1 MHIIDFFDYGAS
13 LDPDAVAFWQEGQT
27 HTFAEM
33 QELSNRIGAAIS
45 SQTSSDNPHVA
56 VYSPND
62 TVGFGCVLGTFRAGG
77 VWVPVNAR
85 GSISDNADFL
95 NTAEVQVLFYHSSL
109 SEAVDLFRA
118 EVPTL
123 ELTVCLDRPNGD
135 DPSLEQFLREHGE
148 GAPPDIDPDPN
159 RLVAI
164 FGTGGTTGKSKGVMH
179 NNLVWETMIT
189 QMSGLMLTPEPP
201 VHLMVAPMT
210 HGAGGL
216 CYILLAIG
224 AKTIVMRQADPASI
238 LAAIE
243 EHRVTHLFL
252 PPTVFYAMLSHPD
265 AREHDYSSLRY
276 FLVSAAPVS
285 PEKIKLGIDVFG
297 PCICQCWGQTE
308 APMILTWMAPET
320 FAEAAKEGNSQ
331 RFYSCGKGLM
341 QSRVSVMDDDGNI
354 LPHGATGELVVR
366 SNLVTQGYYKNDE
379 ATREISEHGW
389 HHTGD
394 IGYQDEEGYFYII
407 DRKKD
412 MIVTGGFN
420 VFGAEVEKAINSH
433 PAVVDCAVVGVPDEK
448 WGEAIK
454 AVVQLKPG
462 AAVSAQD
469 LIGVCREQ
477 LGGVKAPKSVEF
489 VEALPRSPVGK
500 VLKREI
506 REKYWKGQ
514 ERRVS

>member
-1 MHIIDFFDYGAS
+1 
-13 LDPDAVAFWQEGQT
+13 
-27 HTFAEM
+27 
-33 QELSNRIGAAIS
+33 
-45 SQTSSDNPHVA
+45 
-56 VYSPND
+56 
-62 TVGFGCVLGTFRAGG
+62 
-77 VWVPVNAR
+77 
-85 GSISDNADFL
+85 
-95 NTAEVQVLFYHSSL
+95 
-109 SEAVDLFRA
+109 
-118 EVPTL
+118 
-123 ELTVCLDRPNGD
+123 
-135 DPSLEQFLREHGE
+135 
-148 GAPPDIDPDPN
+148 
-159 RLVAI
+159 
-164 FGTGGTTGKSKGVMH
+164 
-179 NNLVWETMIT
+179 
-189 QMSGLMLTPEPP
+189 
-201 VHLMVAPMT
+201 
-210 HGAGGL
+210 
-216 CYILLAIG
+216 
-224 AKTIVMRQADPASI
+224 
-238 LAAIE
+238 
-243 EHRVTHLFL
+243 
-252 PPTVFYAMLSHPD
+252 
-265 AREHDYSSLRY
+265 
-276 FLVSAAPVS
+276 
-285 PEKIKLGIDVFG
+285 
-297 PCICQCWGQTE
+297 

-320 FAEAAKEGNSQ
+320 FAEAAKEGDSQ

-354 LPHGATGELVVR
+354 LPQGTTGELVVR
-366 SNLVTQGYYKNDE
+366 SNLVTQGYYKNEE